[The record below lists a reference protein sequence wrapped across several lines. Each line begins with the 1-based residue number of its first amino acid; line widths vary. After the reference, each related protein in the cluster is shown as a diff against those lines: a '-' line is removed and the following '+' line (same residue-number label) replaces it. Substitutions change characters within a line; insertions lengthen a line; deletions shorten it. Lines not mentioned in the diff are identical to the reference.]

1 MVDLGCAAFRWF
13 MALKSRSRFIL
24 SLSTSAHLVEVYLK
38 SMASNY
44 GINFTLKECY
54 RYEAGS

>member
-1 MVDLGCAAFRWF
+1 MRRVQMVYGAQKSFSFHLEFVRFRALG
-13 MALKSRSRFIL
+13 RS
-24 SLSTSAHLVEVYLK
+24 VLK

-44 GINFTLKECY
+44 GINFTMKECY

>member
-1 MVDLGCAAFRWF
+1 
-13 MALKSRSRFIL
+13 MALKSSSRFIM
-24 SLSTSAHLVEVYLK
+24 SLSASLHLLGVYLK

-54 RYEAGS
+54 RYEAGRKSHRIRV